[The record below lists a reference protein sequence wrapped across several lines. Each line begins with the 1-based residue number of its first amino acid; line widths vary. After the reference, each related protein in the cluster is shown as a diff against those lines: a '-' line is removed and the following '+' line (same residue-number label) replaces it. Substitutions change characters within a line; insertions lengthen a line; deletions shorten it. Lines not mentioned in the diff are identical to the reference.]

1 MAFGRDKK
9 GEEPQQTEDF
19 AAATDAEWAQPADAR
34 AIGADEEAP
43 PPADAAPVA
52 DVPPP
57 EEPAGS
63 DVGAV
68 AASSAAAANA
78 QTSTWAATP
87 AVSSSSSS
95 EPKSIAESLPVGSEL
110 AQERPEVL
118 VGAAFAGAFIFA
130 RILKHVTSE

>member
-9 GEEPQQTEDF
+9 DQEPQASEDL

-57 EEPAGS
+57 EETAVS
-63 DVGAV
+63 EV
-68 AASSAAAANA
+68 AATSAAAANA
-78 QTSTWAATP
+78 QTSTWATP
-87 AVSSSSSS
+87 APTPVVSASSS

-110 AQERPEVL
+110 AQQRPEVL

-130 RILKHVTSE
+130 RILKHITSE